1 MKEAFSISCPAF
13 ETDGSIPKK
22 HTGFGED
29 TSPAFELKNLS
40 DQAVSVAIIMD
51 DIDVPI
57 CRELNHWVI
66 WNLPAQGN
74 IPEGIPKK
82 PAADGPANAVQ
93 GVGWGKNRY
102 RGPKQPPFIR
112 KAHRYRFTC
121 YVLDRFLDLDKS
133 CRKAAL
139 LAAMEGHVIQQG
151 EVIGTYKR

>member
-1 MKEAFSISCPAF
+1 MKEALSVLCPAF
-13 ETDGSIPKK
+13 ENDGSIPKK

-40 DQAVSVAIIMD
+40 NIAVSVAIIMD
-51 DIDVPI
+51 DLDVPFL
-57 CRELNHWVI
+57 RALNHWVI
-66 WNLPAQGN
+66 WNLPAQER

-82 PAADGPANAVQ
+82 PIVNELGNAVQ

-112 KAHRYRFTC
+112 KAHRYRFSC

-133 CRKAAL
+133 RGKAAL